1 MRVFFW
7 IVVVFFVVLT
17 IDFVMT
23 NGQPVQFG
31 SWFLPWKFGIPS
43 GLAVLLAMA
52 LGLLIG
58 GLLAWT
64 AGGRAR
70 RRARQA
76 ERKVGALE
84 REMNALLQRVEGVER
99 DAIAVALPGPDKPGP
114 DKPAGGTPSTTSPP
128 SENASATGRA

>member
-1 MRVFFW
+1 MRLIFW
-7 IVVVFFVVLT
+7 IVVVLFVVIT

-23 NGQPVQFG
+23 NGQTVQFG

-43 GLAVLLAMA
+43 GLAVLLAVA

-58 GLLAWT
+58 GFLAWT
-64 AGGRAR
+64 AGGKAR

-84 REMNALLQRVEGVER
+84 RELNTLLHRVEGVER
-99 DAIAVALPGPDKPGP
+99 DAIAVALPDPEKPTP
-114 DKPAGGTPSTTSPP
+114 PESSAKPPAAPAASETS
-128 SENASATGRA
+128 SAAGRA

>member
-1 MRVFFW
+1 MRLIFW
-7 IVVVFFVVLT
+7 IVVVLFVVIT

-43 GLAVLLAMA
+43 GLAVLLAVA

-58 GLLAWT
+58 GFLAWT

-76 ERKVGALE
+76 ERKVGTLE
-84 REMNALLQRVEGVER
+84 RELNALLQRVEGVER
-99 DAIAVALPGPDKPGP
+99 DAIAVALPEPAKP
-114 DKPAGGTPSTTSPP
+114 SPP
-128 SENASATGRA
+128 EPSPSPSAAPAASENSSAAGRA

>member
-1 MRVFFW
+1 MRLIFW
-7 IVVVFFVVLT
+7 IVVVLFVVIT

-31 SWFLPWKFGIPS
+31 SWFLPWKFGVPS
-43 GLAVLLAMA
+43 GLAVLLAVA

-58 GLLAWT
+58 GFLAWS
-64 AGGRAR
+64 AGGKAR

-84 REMNALLQRVEGVER
+84 RELNALLQRVEGVER
-99 DAIAVALPGPDKPGP
+99 DAIAVALPEPDKPTP
-114 DKPAGGTPSTTSPP
+114 PEPSPKPPAAPAASETPP
-128 SENASATGRA
+128 AAGRA

>member
-1 MRVFFW
+1 MRLIFW
-7 IVVVFFVVLT
+7 IVIVLFVVIT

-31 SWFLPWKFGIPS
+31 SWFLPWKFDIPS
-43 GLAVLLAMA
+43 GLAVLLAVA

-64 AGGRAR
+64 AGGRVR

-84 REMNALLQRVEGVER
+84 RELNALLQRVEGVER
-99 DAIAVALPGPDKPGP
+99 DAIAGALPEPTNAAN
-114 DKPAGGTPSTTSPP
+114 PADRNRSAAPAA
-128 SENASATGRA
+128 SEKSSADGRA

>member
-1 MRVFFW
+1 MRLIFW
-7 IVVVFFVVLT
+7 IVVVFFVVIT

-31 SWFLPWKFGIPS
+31 SWFLPWKFDIPS
-43 GLAVLLAMA
+43 GLAVLLAVA

-58 GLLAWT
+58 GFLAWT

-84 REMNALLQRVEGVER
+84 RELNALLQRVEGVER
-99 DAIAVALPGPDKPGP
+99 DAIAVALPNPTKAANPADPKPSAA
-114 DKPAGGTPSTTSPP
+114 PAA
-128 SENASATGRA
+128 SENSSAAGRA

>member
-1 MRVFFW
+1 MRLIFW
-7 IVVVFFVVLT
+7 IVVVLFVVIT

-43 GLAVLLAMA
+43 GLAVLLAVA

-58 GLLAWT
+58 GFLAWT

-76 ERKVGALE
+76 ERKVGTLE
-84 REMNALLQRVEGVER
+84 RELNALLQRVEGVER
-99 DAIAVALPGPDKPGP
+99 DAIAVALPEPAKP
-114 DKPAGGTPSTTSPP
+114 SPP
-128 SENASATGRA
+128 EPSPNPSAAPAASENSSAAGRA

>member
-1 MRVFFW
+1 MRLIFW
-7 IVVVFFVVLT
+7 IVVVLFVVIT

-31 SWFLPWKFGIPS
+31 SWFLPWKFEIPS
-43 GLAVLLAMA
+43 GLAVLLAVA

-58 GLLAWT
+58 GFLAWT

-76 ERKVGALE
+76 ERKVGTLE
-84 REMNALLQRVEGVER
+84 RELNALLQRVEGVER
-99 DAIAVALPGPDKPGP
+99 DAIAVALPE
-114 DKPAGGTPSTTSPP
+114 PASPAQSETSPKP
-128 SENASATGRA
+128 SAAPAASENTSAAGRA